1 MKTLVIGIGNP
12 GRRDDGLGPA
22 LVELLSGSRPPERAV
37 VGIPGGSAEA
47 FWTYQ
52 LNVEDAA
59 WVRDYDRVVFIDA
72 ESDAAAA
79 PAEIKRLSPA
89 AAIAF
94 TTHELSP
101 ASVLALGE
109 ELYGRTIE
117 GFILAIRGAEW
128 DLAEG
133 LSAEARRNLE
143 GAERVLRDFLAQ
155 SIPPV

>member
-1 MKTLVIGIGNP
+1 VKTLVIGIGNP

-37 VGIPGGSAEA
+37 VAIPGGSAEA

-52 LNVEDAA
+52 LNIEDAA
-59 WVRDYDRVVFIDA
+59 WVRDCDRLVFIDA
-72 ESDAAAA
+72 ESDALAA
-79 PAEIKRLSPA
+79 PTEIKRLSPA
-89 AAIAF
+89 ASIAF

-109 ELYGRTIE
+109 ELYGRTAE
-117 GFILAIRGAEW
+117 GFVLAIRGAEW

-143 GAERVLRDFLAQ
+143 EAERILRDFLAQ
-155 SIPPV
+155 SVPPV